1 MKWPFRRDPD
11 PFAATRYSGLVKSV
25 RERHRKHMRHWYQ
38 WVALGV
44 FVVIALTSAYG
55 AYRYYRLKGQI
66 GEEIGGVER
75 VDEDREPFNVLLVG
89 SDSREGLTDQEQFD
103 LGAGDVGGE
112 RADTIVLAHIDPRA
126 NTVIMVQ
133 FPRDL
138 YIELPDR
145 GSAKINSALQYGRA
159 YLVRTIKEFTGL
171 DINKY
176 VQVNIAGF
184 RDVVDALGG
193 VDICIPEPIPFDPKT
208 GIEVPP
214 EEVGMVHFDGERALR
229 FVRSRNFPTGDFER
243 IRNQQRFL
251 SAAMNKVTS
260 TGTFL
265 QPGRLLALADAA
277 GENIRTDANT
287 TPLGLRKLASRFK
300 DFDPQRYEAYVA
312 PNLGI
317 GASPAG
323 ESIVLPD
330 EPALELLFEA
340 IAENESPA
348 EYDGVPD
355 VDPSTITV
363 GVYNGTAVDG
373 TAAAAAE
380 KLVEA
385 TGRIDSR
392 LETVVADWKRA
403 GVEQTFVRWD
413 PDKPETEAMAE
424 FVAAALPGVEVQEG
438 PLEQGIDVGV
448 VVGPAFETKPLIQL
462 LPLALP
468 TPSAAPDVCRGG

>member
-11 PFAATRYSGLVKSV
+11 PFAATRYQGVVKSV
-25 RERHRKHMRHWYQ
+25 RERHRKHMRHWWQ
-38 WVALGV
+38 WVALGL
-44 FVVIALTSAYG
+44 FLLIAIGSGYG
-55 AYRYYRLKGQI
+55 VYRYYRLQGQI
-66 GEEIGGVER
+66 GEEIRGVEQ

-112 RADTIVLAHIDPRA
+112 RADTIVLAHIDPTA
-126 NTVIMVQ
+126 NTVVMVQ

-138 YIELPDR
+138 YIELPER
-145 GSAKINSALQYGRA
+145 GPAKINSALESGRG
-159 YLVRTIKEFTGL
+159 YLVRTISEYTGL

-208 GIEVPP
+208 GIEVPA

-251 SAAMNKVTS
+251 SAAMKKVTS
-260 TGTFL
+260 AGTFL

-287 TPLGLRKLASRFK
+287 TPLGLRKIASRFR
-300 DFDPQRYEAYVA
+300 DFDPQRYEAYIA

-317 GASPAG
+317 GASDAG

-340 IAENESPA
+340 ISKNESPA

-355 VDPSTITV
+355 VDPGTITV
-363 GVYNGTAVDG
+363 GVYNGTLIEGAAS
-373 TAAAAAE
+373 TAAQQ
-380 KLVEA
+380 LVEA
-385 TGRIDSR
+385 TGRLDSE
-392 LETVVADWKRA
+392 LSTEVADWKRR
-403 GVEQTFVRWD
+403 GVKETFVRWD

-424 FVAAALPGVEVQEG
+424 FVAAAIPGAEVEEG
-438 PLEQGIDVGV
+438 PLQGVDVGV
-448 VVGPAFETKPLIQL
+448 VVGESFETEPLIQL

-468 TPSAAPDVCRGG
+468 TPSATPEVCR

>member
-1 MKWPFRRDPD
+1 MKLPFRRDPD
-11 PFAATRYSGLVKSV
+11 PFAATRYGGLVRSV
-25 RERHRKHMRHWYQ
+25 RERHRKHMRHWWQ
-38 WVALGV
+38 WVALGL
-44 FVVIALTSAYG
+44 FLTIALGSGYG
-55 AYRYYRLKGQI
+55 VYRYYRLKGLI
-66 GEEIGGVER
+66 GERIPGIGE

-103 LGAGDVGGE
+103 FGAGAVGGE
-112 RADTIVLAHIDPRA
+112 RADTIVLAHIDPTA
-126 NTVIMVQ
+126 NTVVMVQ

-138 YIELPDR
+138 YVELPDR
-145 GSAKINSALQYGRA
+145 GEAKINSALQYGRG
-159 YLVRTIKEFTGL
+159 YLVRAIKEYTGL
-171 DINKY
+171 EINKY

-193 VDICIPEPIPFDPKT
+193 VDICIPDPIPFDPKT

-265 QPGRLLALADAA
+265 QPGRLFALADAA
-277 GENIRTDANT
+277 GKNIRTDANT
-287 TPLGLRKLASRFK
+287 TPLGLRKLASRFR

-317 GASPAG
+317 GASPDG
-323 ESIVLPD
+323 ESIVMPD
-330 EPALELLFEA
+330 EAALELLFEA
-340 IAENESPA
+340 IARNESPA

-355 VDPSTITV
+355 VDPDTINV

-373 TAAAAAE
+373 TAAEAAAQ
-380 KLVEA
+380 LVEA
-385 TGRIDSR
+385 TSRIDSE
-392 LETVVADWKRA
+392 LSTEVADWKRS
-403 GVEQTFVRWD
+403 GVKETFVRWD
-413 PDKPETEAMAE
+413 PDKPETETMAE
-424 FVAAALPGVEVQEG
+424 FIAAALPGAEVEQG
-438 PLEQGIDVGV
+438 PLSSGVDVGV
-448 VVGPAFETKPLIQL
+448 VVGPDFTTEPLIQL
-462 LPLALP
+462 LPLELP
-468 TPSAAPDVCRGG
+468 TPSATPAACR